1 MKRLFRTV
9 LAAAALACGAA
20 ATAQDNFPSKPI
32 RMIVVYPAG
41 GGADLLARTLGESMA
56 RQPGGQP
63 LVVENR
69 AGASGM
75 IGTTA
80 CKNAAPDGYTY
91 CLVLS
96 DVVTINPHLFKKIQY
111 DAEKD
116 LVPVA
121 GLADFAVAIV
131 ANSSVPA
138 KDLKELAVYSRANKD
153 KVNWGSF
160 GVGSSSHLMQA
171 QFNKSLGGSLTHVPY
186 LGVPQLVTALMSKE
200 IDVSFLIYGQ
210 VSQYL
215 DKGQMKALAVMGS
228 RRVPMLPDVP
238 TFVEQ
243 GMNFTPVLWYGIFA
257 PTGVPAPTV
266 ERMNR
271 LVNQSLSDPAVR
283 KVLDAQGFF
292 ASPDTPAAFRERVGR
307 DRTAWGPIARSLN
320 LSLD

>member
-1 MKRLFRTV
+1 MKPFIRGLCALVAVAF
-9 LAAAALACGAA
+9 AAGASS
-20 ATAQDNFPSKPI
+20 QDAFPSKPI

-41 GGADLLARTLGESMA
+41 GGADLLARTLGESMG
-56 RQPGGQP
+56 RLSGGQP

-75 IGTTA
+75 IGTAA

-96 DVVTINPHLFKKIQY
+96 DVVTINPHIFKKIQY

-121 GLADFAVAIV
+121 GLADFTIAIV

-138 KDLKELAVYSRANKD
+138 KDLKELAAYSRANKD

-171 QFNKSLGGSLTHVPY
+171 QFNKSLDASLTHVPY
-186 LGVPQLVTALMSKE
+186 LGVPQLTTALLSKE
-200 IDVSFLIYGQ
+200 IDVSFMIYGQ

-215 DKGQMKALAVMGS
+215 DKGQMKALAVMGE
-228 RRVPMLPDVP
+228 RRSPMLPDVP

-243 GMNFTPVLWYGIFA
+243 GMAFTPVLWYGVFA
-257 PTGVPAPTV
+257 PRGVPAATV
-266 ERMNR
+266 ERMNK
-271 LVNQSLSDPAVR
+271 LVNQALSDPAVR
-283 KVLDAQGFF
+283 KVLDIQGFS
-292 ASPDTPAAFRERVGR
+292 ATPDTPGAFRERVSR
-307 DRTAWGPIARSLN
+307 DRAAWGPIARSLN
-320 LSLD
+320 LALD